1 MTAFWTEADY
11 DDHELVQLVHDRAS
25 GLTAIIALHS
35 THLGPGAGGTRFWHY
50 AHAQGAMHDA
60 LRLSRGMSYK
70 NAMAGLPMGGGKA
83 VVLLDAERTKTPE
96 MLAAFGDAI
105 DALGGR
111 YVTAEDV
118 GASEADMVAIS
129 RRTPHVCGLPAGE
142 GEPGGDPGPFTA
154 MGIFLGIKA
163 AVAHKLGRDSLEGV
177 RVALQGCGSV
187 GGGVARLLAREG
199 ASLTLADIDP
209 VRARA
214 LASELGAAAVEAE
227 AVMGV
232 ACDVFSPN
240 ALGAIL
246 DEQGISRLDCAIV
259 AGGANNQ
266 LARREHG
273 HLLAERGILYAPD
286 YVINAGGIINVSLE
300 YLCRQ
305 HGEPCEV
312 DEVRRRIAQIP
323 ERLQTIWRESDA
335 TGESSDVVADR
346 MAQAL
351 IGRG

>member
-1 MTAFWTEADY
+1 
-11 DDHELVQLVHDRAS
+11 
-25 GLTAIIALHS
+25 
-35 THLGPGAGGTRFWHY
+35 
-50 AHAQGAMHDA
+50 
-60 LRLSRGMSYK
+60 
-70 NAMAGLPMGGGKA
+70 
-83 VVLLDAERTKTPE
+83 
-96 MLAAFGDAI
+96 
-105 DALGGR
+105 
-111 YVTAEDV
+111 
-118 GASEADMVAIS
+118 
-129 RRTPHVCGLPAGE
+129 
-142 GEPGGDPGPFTA
+142 